1 MKKGLFGANV
11 SAILIPSVYLL
22 VSIILFV
29 FGAKMGI
36 AKISEQSSSLN
47 EARKIQ
53 GVLQQKESLLRQIEP
68 EISSQVDVLANVV
81 PEKNPALIMISQLK
95 NLALVSGVTIT
106 TFKIG
111 AQNDTG
117 VVSFVD
123 LSYDAD
129 GALSSIIPFLNT
141 VKTLAP
147 ISTIETAKINQQ
159 GGLASANV
167 RIRVYFAGY
176 PTKLPSLTEAVNQLT
191 SEEETLLDTLSGLS
205 LPSFTTLTPQE
216 PTVRE
221 SPFN

>member
-47 EARKIQ
+47 EARKTQ
-53 GVLQQKESLLRQIEP
+53 GVLQQKESLLRQIET

-111 AQNDTG
+111 AQNDVG
-117 VVSFVD
+117 VVSFVE

-167 RIRVYFAGY
+167 RIRVYFADY
-176 PTKLPSLTEAVNQLT
+176 PTKLPSLTEAVNELT
-191 SEEETLLDTLSGLS
+191 DEEEGLFDTLSGLT
-205 LPSFTTLTPQE
+205 LPVFTTLAPQG

>member
-36 AKISEQSSSLN
+36 AKISEQSGTLN
-47 EARKIQ
+47 EARKTQ
-53 GVLQQKESLLRQIEP
+53 GVLAQKENLLRQIET

-111 AQNDTG
+111 AQNDAG

-123 LSYDAD
+123 VSYDAD
-129 GALSSIIPFLNT
+129 GALTSVIPFLNT

-167 RIRVYFAGY
+167 RIRVYFADY
-176 PTKLPSLTEAVNQLT
+176 PTKLPSLTEAVNELT
-191 SEEETLLDTLSGLS
+191 DEEKGLLDTLSGLT
-205 LPSFTTLTPQE
+205 LPTFTTLTPQE
-216 PTVRE
+216 PAVRE

>member
-1 MKKGLFGANV
+1 MKKGLFGASV

-29 FGAKMGI
+29 FGARTGI
-36 AKISEQSSSLN
+36 AKISEQSSALN
-47 EARKIQ
+47 DAKKTQ
-53 GVLQQKESLLRQIEP
+53 GVLQQKESLLRQIET
-68 EISSQVDVLANVV
+68 EVNSQVDILANVV
-81 PEKNPALIMISQLK
+81 PEKNPALTMISQIK
-95 NLALVSGVTIT
+95 NLAAVSGITIT

-111 AQNDTG
+111 AQNDAG

-129 GALSSIIPFLNT
+129 GALISIIPFLNT

-147 ISTIETAKINQQ
+147 ISTLDTAKINQQ

-176 PTKLPSLTEAVNQLT
+176 PTKLPSLTEAVNELT
-191 SEEETLLDTLSGLS
+191 GEEKTLLDSLSGLS
-205 LPSFTTLTPQE
+205 LATFTTLTPQE
-216 PTVRE
+216 PTVME